1 MSKKRMKPLKALKAL
16 LNKSAALQLHIEDES
31 RKKYPDWFRI
41 ITLKKQRL
49 IIKDKIHRMRRG
61 KKVMLLG

>member
-1 MSKKRMKPLKALKAL
+1 MAIKPLKPIKALKSL
-16 LNKSAALQLHIEDES
+16 LTKSATLQLHIEDET

-49 IIKDKIHRMRRG
+49 VIKDKINKLRRS
-61 KKVMLLG
+61 KNVMLLG